1 MKKIASLLS
10 LLLLMTACGS
20 PDKDKSEPVEI
31 KMSMKFV
38 DNEQTA
44 KTLKLVA
51 EKINARAKGSL
62 DVQVFSGGQL
72 PIGKDSMEQVVNG
85 ANWIFVDSHNFLG
98 DYIPDYNAVTGPL
111 LYNTFDEY
119 FAMTKGTIFSRLDAE
134 AAKQGIRILSHD
146 YIFGFR
152 NMLTGKVVKTPKDLK
167 GLKIRVPNSQLYS
180 YTIKAM
186 GANATPLPF
195 PELYAALA
203 QGVVDGLEGSIL
215 SVHGTK
221 IYEYRKNYALTKHLL
236 GSSAIAISTKFWDS
250 LTEEQRT
257 IIQEEI
263 NAGAVYNTEETI
275 ISELEY
281 EKELKDMGVIFNE
294 VDTAS
299 FAQNIASVYTKFPK
313 WTPGIY
319 EEIKE
324 ELTAIRAQNTKDGI

>member
-1 MKKIASLLS
+1 MKKTASLLG
-10 LLLLMTACGS
+10 LLLLVTACGS
-20 PDKDKSEPVEI
+20 PDKTGAADPIQI

-38 DNEQTA
+38 DDEQTA

-51 EKINARAKGSL
+51 QKINERSEGTL
-62 DVQVFSGGQL
+62 EVQVFAGGQL

-119 FAMTKGTIFSRLDAE
+119 FTMTKGTIFTRLDAE

-146 YIFGFR
+146 YVFGFR
-152 NMLTGKVVKTPKDLK
+152 NMLTDKVVTTPADLK

-263 NAGAVYNTEETI
+263 NAGAVYNTEQTI
-275 ISELEY
+275 LAEAQF
-281 EKELKDMGVIFNE
+281 EKELKDAGVLFNE
-294 VDTAS
+294 VDTES
-299 FAQNIASVYTKFPK
+299 FAKNIASVYTKFPK

-319 EEIKE
+319 EEIQKE
-324 ELTAIRAQNTKDGI
+324 LAEIRAQK